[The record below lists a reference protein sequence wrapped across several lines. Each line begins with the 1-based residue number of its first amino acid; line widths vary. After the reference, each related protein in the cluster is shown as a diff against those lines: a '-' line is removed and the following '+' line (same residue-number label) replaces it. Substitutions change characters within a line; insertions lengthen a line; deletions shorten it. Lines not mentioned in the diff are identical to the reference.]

1 MECLTLSYQLAST
14 GTPGAAAAGS
24 RLSIQLCLSWDELNT
39 FRDAWENLLLKN
51 SANSIFLTPEWLGSW
66 WQTFGQEKDRKLMS
80 LVFLDQEGQV
90 TAILPLFQES
100 RLFPP
105 VQIKTLRLVGAGS
118 GDSDALGL
126 IVRPGCERDV
136 VEAFLSWLSRNKV
149 WDVCSL
155 ETLLSTSAVADHLLE
170 GLSPRGWRALKE
182 DSPNFY
188 IDLPHTWQA
197 YLDTLDPRF
206 RPLLTRYPRRLQSKH
221 RMRVFRCDRL
231 EDLPSALETLFRLHQ
246 MRWTKTGEPGA
257 FSDPMRRKFY
267 FRMAEAFL
275 RRGWLVLC
283 LLELDNETVAAQ
295 FCFRYG
301 TTVYLLQEG
310 FNPNYAAEKVG
321 YALRAQV
328 LQQMIETGARRY
340 DFLGGTDAYKLK
352 FGARQ
357 GRYLN
362 VHFAGPSLPGRMDLA
377 IRRRGGLARRW
388 LKNSL
393 PQPILDVLTHP
404 NNRRAGGA

>member
-1 MECLTLSYQLAST
+1 MPDLSYQLVST
-14 GTPGAAAAGS
+14 GTPTSAAAGR
-24 RLSIQLCLSWDELNT
+24 RLTIQLCLSWDELNT

-66 WQTFGQEKDRKLMS
+66 WQTFGQEKGRKLMS
-80 LVFLDQEGQV
+80 LVFLDQERQV
-90 TAILPLFQES
+90 TAIAPLFQES

-105 VQIKTLRLVGAGS
+105 VQVKTLRLLGAGS
-118 GDSDALGL
+118 GDSDALDL
-126 IVRPGCERDV
+126 IVQPGFESEV
-136 VEAFLSWLSRNKV
+136 AEAFLSWLSRNKV
-149 WDVCSL
+149 WDICSF
-155 ETLLSTSAVADHLLE
+155 ETLASASSVADRLLE
-170 GLSPRGWRALKE
+170 ALSLRGWRPTRE

-188 IDLPHTWQA
+188 IDLPHTWEA
-197 YLDTLDPRF
+197 YLATLDTRF

-221 RMRVFRCDRL
+221 RIRFFRCDRL
-231 EDLPSALETLFRLHQ
+231 QDLPSGLETLFRLHQ
-246 MRWTKTGEPGA
+246 MRWTKAGERGA
-257 FSDPMRRKFY
+257 FSNPMRRNFY

-275 RRGWLVLC
+275 RRGWLEFW
-283 LLELDNETVAAQ
+283 LLEVENETVAAQ

-321 YALRAQV
+321 YALRAHV
-328 LQQMIETGARRY
+328 LQQMIQTGARRY

-357 GRYLN
+357 SRYLN
-362 VHFAGPSLPGRMDLA
+362 MHFAGPSTLGRMDLA
-377 IRRRGGLARRW
+377 IRLRAGLARRW

-393 PQPILDVLTHP
+393 PQAMLDVLTHP
-404 NNRRAGGA
+404 NKRRAGGA

>member
-1 MECLTLSYQLAST
+1 MPDFNYQLACTGTST
-14 GTPGAAAAGS
+14 GAVPGR
-24 RLSIQLCLSWDELNT
+24 RLSIQLCFCWDELNR

-66 WQTFGQEKDRKLMS
+66 WQTFGQEKDRNLTS
-80 LVFLDQEGQV
+80 LVFLDQERQV
-90 TAILPLFQES
+90 TAIMPLFQES

-105 VQIKTLRLVGAGS
+105 VQLKTLRLVGAGS
-118 GDSDALGL
+118 GDSDALDL
-126 IVRPGCERDV
+126 MVRPGFEREV

-155 ETLLSTSAVADHLLE
+155 ETLPSASAVADHLLE
-170 GLSPRGWRALKE
+170 ALSRRGWRPVKE
-182 DSPNFY
+182 RSPNFY
-188 IDLPHTWQA
+188 IDLPETWQA

-206 RPLLTRYPRRLQSKH
+206 RPLLTRYPRRLQSRH

-231 EDLPSALETLFRLHQ
+231 QDLPSALETLFRLHQ

-257 FSDPMRRKFY
+257 FSNPMRRKFY
-267 FRMAEAFL
+267 FRMAEEFL
-275 RRGWLVLC
+275 RRGWLEFW
-283 LLELDNETVAAQ
+283 LLDLDNETVAAQ

-321 YALRAQV
+321 YALRAHV
-328 LQQMIETGARRY
+328 LQQMIQTGARRY

-362 VHFAGPSLPGRMDLA
+362 VHFAGPSMLGRIDLA
-377 IRRRGGLARRW
+377 FHLWAGLARRW